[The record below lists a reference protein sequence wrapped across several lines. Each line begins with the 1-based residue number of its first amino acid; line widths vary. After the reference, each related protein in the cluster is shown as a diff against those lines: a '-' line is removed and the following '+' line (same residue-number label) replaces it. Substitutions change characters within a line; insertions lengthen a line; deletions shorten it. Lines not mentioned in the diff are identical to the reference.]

1 MFSESFR
8 SSIRSRRLSK
18 IHELTVAQNKSK
30 PIQSGKKS
38 KLSSCAPRSGNEYTP
53 HPNRPPVMARSRIFD
68 WETEYSKKRQ
78 EEDETKW
85 SPEIVDLAKSTIARS
100 LHADTLTSYGAG
112 LLRFT
117 QYCDKLDIPES
128 HRMPADRIILTAF
141 IGAHVGSVGG
151 KAVANWMS
159 GLKMWHEYQGA
170 PWHGNDAWVR
180 MARTTANK
188 EGTNFKRKPRDPVSM
203 THMKALKNG
212 LDLTKPRD
220 IAIWAIA
227 CTTFFG
233 CRRLGETTIP
243 SKAKF
248 DKKFH
253 VTNSTSYSIHALSD
267 GNTSCTIRIPWT
279 KTTKEQGAEIVLTGR
294 MHDPDGICPVKA
306 LKAHLVTNASKIPS
320 EFPLFSYSVD
330 GKAYMIPKKDF
341 LDRCHSIWSTASLH
355 HILGHS
361 FRIGGAVL
369 LLLAGVPPEVV
380 AATGGWTSLA
390 FLLYWRRISEILPSS
405 TSKAYSSR
413 IVTDISSTMN
423 SFRSQQ
429 GISQSLIDNAYE
441 GQNSLISE

>member
-1 MFSESFR
+1 MINAQNIPESPR
-8 SSIRSRRLSK
+8 PLKKIRLSSR
-18 IHELTVAQNKSK
+18 N
-30 PIQSGKKS
+30 
-38 KLSSCAPRSGNEYTP
+38 PRRGNEYTP
-53 HPNRPPVMARSRIFD
+53 HFNRPPVIARDRIFN
-68 WETEYSKKRQ
+68 WATEYSKKKQ
-78 EEDETKW
+78 DEDEEKW
-85 SPEIVDLAKSTIARS
+85 SPEIVALAKSTIARS

-117 QYCDKLDIPES
+117 QYCDKLNIPES
-128 HRMPADRIILTAF
+128 HRMPADRVILTAF
-141 IGAHVGSVGG
+141 IGAHIGSVGG
-151 KAVANWMS
+151 KTVANWMS
-159 GLKMWHEYQGA
+159 GLKMWHEYLGA
-170 PWHGNDAWVR
+170 SWHGNDAWVR
-180 MARTTANK
+180 MARVTANK
-188 EGTNFKRKPRDPVSM
+188 EGTVFKKKPRDPVSI
-203 THMKALKNG
+203 THMKVLKNG

-243 SKAKF
+243 SKSKF

-253 VTNSTSYSIHALSD
+253 VTNSTSYSIHSLSD

-279 KTTKEQGAEIVLTGR
+279 KTTREQGAEIVLTGR
-294 MHDPDGICPVKA
+294 PHDPDGICPIIA
-306 LKAHLVTNASKIPS
+306 LKTHLMTNADKLPA

-330 GKAYMIPKKDF
+330 GKSHMIPKKDF
-341 LDRCHSIWSTASLH
+341 LSRCYSIWSTVSLH
-355 HILGHS
+355 HVLGHS

-413 IVTDISSTMN
+413 IITDISSTMN

-429 GISQSLIDNAYE
+429 GISQSLIDNAYK
-441 GQNSLISE
+441 GQIHSLSE